1 MRGLSGW
8 SPADLAAV
16 VSAGGACPAG
26 RRQTLPLWCPQGGL
40 GGFGRLPTLPLVCF
54 VAPIPPP
61 ALAERSSPPGKG
73 EIFSFLM
80 QGAPPL
86 ASPRPSRKLHGLNL
100 RCRCPLGGLV
110 RLVAGRPCRCGV
122 RRGAWRFWSPPYP
135 AVSFISCPLS
145 PQPPSPVGKGELF
158 TLFRRGLRPRHP
170 CIRPFAALIVPAM
183 RAPRARSLRFAAKPT
198 GSGSLWAVP
207 SAKERGDRGRWN
219 YPSQATAAFEMVL
232 SPGAGIASA
241 AQGQAPP
248 LSTTAAGRASAAGGL
263 MQGCRGR
270 SPRRNKLL
278 VSPFPGGEGGRGDGG
293 KK

>member
-1 MRGLSGW
+1 MR
-8 SPADLAAV
+8 
-16 VSAGGACPAG
+16 GACPAG
-26 RRQTLPLWCPQGGL
+26 CRQTLPLWYPQGGL
-40 GGFGRLPTLPLVCF
+40 AV
-54 VAPIPPP
+54 
-61 ALAERSSPPGKG
+61 
-73 EIFSFLM
+73 
-80 QGAPPL
+80 
-86 ASPRPSRKLHGLNL
+86 
-100 RCRCPLGGLV
+100 
-110 RLVAGRPCRCGV
+110 LVA
-122 RRGAWRFWSPPYP
+122 SLP

-145 PQPPSPVGKGELF
+145 PRPPSPVGKGELF

-183 RAPRARSLRFAAKPT
+183 RAPHARSLRFAAKTT

-207 SAKERGDRGRWN
+207 SAKERGDRERWN

-248 LSTTAAGRASAAGGL
+248 LSTTAAGRTSAAGGL

-278 VSPFPGGEGGRGDGG
+278 VSPFPPGRALCERGSGDGG
-293 KK
+293 NKASQRQGQQAAKKASHPTGCRFGRVCKCRRRSNAGDARGEAPCMK